1 MNLKIWKNMSKKVI
15 RLKEIIEEIKKDKEL
30 LVEKNNKKTH
40 YNNVKKQ

>member
-30 LVEKNNKKTH
+30 LVENNNKKTH